1 MLVRIREVNS
11 SEETHTREE
20 FGDIVGFA
28 VYNDPARV
36 FGVVLGDICAG
47 ELACT
52 HVEKDMR
59 V

>member
-1 MLVRIREVNS
+1 MLARIRGEKG

-20 FGDIVGFA
+20 FGYVVGFA
-28 VYNDPARV
+28 VYDDPARV

-47 ELACT
+47 ELACA

>member
-1 MLVRIREVNS
+1 MLVRIRRENDS
-11 SEETHTREE
+11 KKTHTREE
-20 FGDIVGFA
+20 FGDVVGFA
-28 VYNDPARV
+28 VYDDPARV

-52 HVEKDMR
+52 HVEQDMR